1 MTTTT
6 APVTLHPR
14 TGRADAMLA
23 TLLERRRPGHSLE
36 APFYLSEEIF
46 QADLEHIF
54 RRHWIFVAVAPQVP
68 EMPLNGPGAKP
79 PPPKVTVEACVLV
92 TVTGTMT
99 CWPTS
104 HLPKSMWR
112 GVSWTRLSVPVPSNS
127 SVKPWAEPETMTVI
141 EVDAWNGVPP
151 ACGGRNV

>member
-68 EMPLNGPGAKP
+68 EPGDYL
-79 PPPKVTVEACVLV
+79 TVDIGSDSVLIV
-92 TVTGTMT
+92 RDDDMQLRAFHNV
-99 CWPTS
+99 CR
-104 HLPKSMWR
+104 HR
-112 GVSWTRLSVPVPSNS
+112 GSKLCDEHQGSLGNIVCPYHQWTYDLDGRL
-127 SVKPWAEPETMTVI
+127 
-141 EVDAWNGVPP
+141 
-151 ACGGRNV
+151 